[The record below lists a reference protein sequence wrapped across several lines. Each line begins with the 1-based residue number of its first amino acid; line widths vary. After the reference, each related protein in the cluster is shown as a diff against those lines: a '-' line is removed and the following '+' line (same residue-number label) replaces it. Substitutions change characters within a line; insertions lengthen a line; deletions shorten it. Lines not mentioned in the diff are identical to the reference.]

1 MRYIMSLDEGT
12 TSVRTII
19 FSEEGDI
26 VSISQKEFTQYFP
39 KPGWVEHDP
48 EEIFKT
54 QVYTMRDALKKA
66 NLKGKDIS
74 AIGITNQRET
84 TVLWDKDTGKP
95 VYNAIVWQCRRTSSI
110 VDDLKK
116 RGYEELFRKKTGLVL
131 DAYFSGT
138 KIKWILDN
146 VEGVREKANK
156 GKIKF
161 GTIDSYLVYRLT
173 GNNVHITDYS
183 NASRTLIFN
192 IKKLLWD
199 DELLDILSIPKEILP
214 TIMPSAH
221 IYGYTDPDI
230 LGERIPISGI
240 LGDQQSALF
249 GQSAFLPG
257 MAKNTYG
264 TGSFLLLNTGSD
276 IVESK
281 KGLLTTIA
289 WGIDNMIYYA
299 IEGAV
304 FITGAAVQW
313 LKDGLGIIKES
324 GEIGGLASK
333 VSSSGGVYFVPAFTG
348 LGAPYWDMYARGIII
363 GITRGTT
370 KAHIARATEE
380 AIAFQV
386 KDLLTTMEEEYGKR
400 LTSLRVDGGGARDDL
415 LLQIQADFL
424 GIPVER
430 PHIMETT
437 ALGAYYVA
445 GLGVGIFKDTKEIE
459 NRWKQDKMFYPKMDR
474 EKSEKL
480 YIKWKD
486 AVNRAKNWE
495 ENREV
500 L

>member
-1 MRYIMSLDEGT
+1 MLQHFG
-12 TSVRTII
+12 
-19 FSEEGDI
+19 
-26 VSISQKEFTQYFP
+26 
-39 KPGWVEHDP
+39 
-48 EEIFKT
+48 
-54 QVYTMRDALKKA
+54 LKKA
-66 NLKGKDIS
+66 SLKGKDIS

-110 VDDLKK
+110 VDDLKN

-214 TIMPSAH
+214 TVMPSAY

-324 GEIGGLASK
+324 GEIGDLASK